1 MQTSGRE
8 NVVKVR
14 YDKLSISLK
23 FNELIYLLVKRGLI
37 ENKLAR
43 CIVVQSDVIMEVTA
57 IKCAEVSVQPRRIFC
72 ITLFKT

>member
-57 IKCAEVSVQPRRIFC
+57 IKCAVVSVQPLRIFC
-72 ITLFKT
+72 ITPFKT